1 MKTILVVDD
10 EKNIRRLYDKEL
22 TREGYKVLVASNGK
36 EALQMVDSAP
46 TPPKLI
52 VLDIRMPKMDGVET
66 LGHLMAKHRKIP
78 VIINSAYSSH
88 MDNYLTWAAEAY
100 VIKSSDL
107 SELKNKIRE
116 VMEKYYPPEPAM

>member
-22 TREGYKVLVASNGK
+22 TREGYRILVASNGA
-36 EALQMVDSAP
+36 EALQLVDA
-46 TPPKLI
+46 TPPDLI
-52 VLDIRMPKMDGVET
+52 ILDIRMPKMDGVET
-66 LGHLMAKHRKIP
+66 LGLLMAKHRKIP

-116 VMEKYYPPEPAM
+116 VLAKYYPPEPAE